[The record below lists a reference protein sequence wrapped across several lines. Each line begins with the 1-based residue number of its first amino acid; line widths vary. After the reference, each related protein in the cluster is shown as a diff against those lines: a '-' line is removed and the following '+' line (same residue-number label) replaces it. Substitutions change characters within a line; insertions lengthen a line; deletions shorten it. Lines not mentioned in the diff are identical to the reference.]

1 MFNSISVKAAEVNQ
15 YALPSPEEE
24 LKDQTKSVI
33 WTPEEHKR
41 VMFCLSTP
49 GFVMRVCG
57 EH

>member
-15 YALPSPEEE
+15 YALRSPEEE
-24 LKDQTKSVI
+24 LKDPTKSVI
-33 WTPEEHKR
+33 STPEEHKR

-49 GFVMRVCG
+49 GFG